1 MMRLSTRRRSDPMVV
16 QHRGSRWSP
25 DEDRRLLEM
34 LQRGKSWIFIAANLK
49 RPVKTV
55 EYRAAVLR
63 ARPAVNSLND
73 G

>member
-1 MMRLSTRRRSDPMVV
+1 MAV
-16 QHRGSRWSP
+16 QHRRSRWSP

-49 RPVKTV
+49 RPTRTV

-63 ARPAVNSLND
+63 ARPAVNSLGD
-73 G
+73 GKPS